1 VCREPPS
8 GGGPCAT
15 NPISGAIHASAWGWH
30 YEGMKWTIE
39 PAASHVPI
47 IACLPHGGL
56 EYPPDL
62 AVDLAMSPDELR
74 SDMLT
79 RELYDFLPELG
90 ITTITTSYSRFVAD
104 VNRDPGG
111 DQHGAFRD
119 SVVAAYL
126 SSGRRL
132 YRQALTPEQISY
144 RIGLAHEPF
153 HRALDD
159 AIGRLLSQHQRILL
173 LDLHSFGIDLGG
185 DIIVGDRHGTTA
197 DPATTCR
204 VQQAI
209 IAATGLD
216 VRLNQRYIGGWTV
229 KRFAAH
235 DRVDAVA
242 IEVNQRCYLD
252 FSQRR
257 YPAKPPIRDFDQ
269 TRRRLHLALQQIV
282 TECSS

>member
-1 VCREPPS
+1 
-8 GGGPCAT
+8 
-15 NPISGAIHASAWGWH
+15 
-30 YEGMKWTIE
+30 MQWTIE
-39 PAASHVPI
+39 PAAPHVPI

-62 AVDLAMSPDELR
+62 AADLAMSPDELR
-74 SDMLT
+74 SDLLT

-90 ITTITTSYSRFVAD
+90 ITTITTNFSRFVAD

-111 DQHGAFRD
+111 DQHGGFRD

-126 SSGRRL
+126 NSGRPL

-144 RIGLAHEPF
+144 RVSLAHAPF
-153 HRALDD
+153 HRALDQ
-159 AIGRLLSQHQRILL
+159 AVKQLLCEYPRILL
-173 LDLHSFGIDLGG
+173 LDLHSFGIDLAG

-197 DPATTCR
+197 RPSSTKR
-204 VQQAI
+204 VQQAFST
-209 IAATGLD
+209 AAGLD
-216 VRLNQRYIGGWTV
+216 VSLNQRYIGGWTV

-257 YPAKPPIRDFDQ
+257 CPAKPPLGDFDQ
-269 TRRRLHLALQQIV
+269 TRRRLHLAVAQIAAQ
-282 TECSS
+282 CPS

>member
-1 VCREPPS
+1 
-8 GGGPCAT
+8 
-15 NPISGAIHASAWGWH
+15 
-30 YEGMKWTIE
+30 MIE
-39 PAASHVPI
+39 PASPCVPI
-47 IACLPHGGL
+47 VACLPHGGL

-62 AVDLAMSPDELR
+62 AVDLAMSPDELW

-90 ITTITTSYSRFVAD
+90 ITTITTRYSRFVAD
-104 VNRDPGG
+104 VNRDPDG
-111 DQHGAFRD
+111 DQHGGFRD

-126 SSGRRL
+126 NSGRRL
-132 YRQALTPEQISY
+132 YRKELTQEQIRY
-144 RIGLAHEPF
+144 RIQLAHEPF
-153 HRALDD
+153 HRALD
-159 AIGRLLSQHQRILL
+159 AKIEHLLSHYERVLL
-173 LDLHSFGIDLGG
+173 LDLHSFGINLDG

-204 VQQAI
+204 VRRAI
-209 IAATGLD
+209 VAATGLD

-252 FSQRR
+252 FSRR
-257 YPAKPPIRDFDQ
+257 EYPAKPPLGDFDQ
-269 TRRRLHLALQQIV
+269 TRHRLHLAVQQIV
-282 TECSS
+282 AECPS